1 MLALVQ
7 RPPRAPTLDAPGDEE
22 VDGNGRSGWA
32 TPAPAPT
39 PAEAAPRRR
48 WPVVALLVGLLA
60 LPLGVALAALR
71 SPRWYPLLD
80 LAQTEMRVRDV
91 SGGHPPLIGL
101 PGRIGTLTDQGSH
114 PGPLSFWALWPF
126 YEVFGATAWALQVAS
141 ASLHLIAAG
150 ATLWIARRRGGT
162 WLAVGVA
169 AALVFLVR
177 AYGPSLITEAWN
189 PYLPVL
195 AWVLFLVAVW
205 SVWSDDLVVLPVAV
219 VAGSFCAQTHISYV
233 GLVGG
238 LAALT
243 VLVVVR
249 AGVRAWGDPDSRRR
263 FLRWTGLSVVAAAV
277 VWFPPVY
284 EQLTVRNGNLTKI
297 WDHFSDPPEE
307 AIGLGRGA
315 RLLMI
320 RLNPLGLFD
329 RDLFAT
335 RDGRLAVAMGV
346 ALLVAWAGSA
356 LVAWRLRH
364 RALLLLDAVVAAGLA
379 LGLVS
384 AARIFGFLW
393 YYLSLWAWGLAVLML
408 VAIGWTVARALDA
421 RPGGA
426 GPGLRRVGAVG
437 LLGVLAVGLV
447 SLTVD
452 ATDATAATNSNLR
465 LVRMMDRLAPA
476 TIEAIEDGTVPGG
489 GPEGRYLVTWSDP
502 IGVGAQGYGLLLEL
516 EREGLHVGAQA
527 AHRAGTRSHRIL
539 SREDATA
546 EVHLAVGDDIEVW
559 RATEGAREVV
569 YVDPRTPAERRTYQE
584 LRRRA
589 IDLLRADGHD
599 DLVPGVDANV
609 IALATDLRVPLAPRR
624 VLARMVALGLPA
636 AIFVAPPAA
645 SG

>member
-1 MLALVQ
+1 M
-7 RPPRAPTLDAPGDEE
+7 
-22 VDGNGRSGWA
+22 
-32 TPAPAPT
+32 
-39 PAEAAPRRR
+39 
-48 WPVVALLVGLLA
+48 
-60 LPLGVALAALR
+60 PLGVAVAVLR

-101 PGRIGTLTDQGSH
+101 PGRIGTLSDQGSH

-150 ATLWIARRRGGT
+150 ASLWIARRRGGT

-169 AALVFLVR
+169 VALVFLVR

-195 AWVLFLVAVW
+195 AWVLFLFAVW
-205 SVWSDDLVVLPVAV
+205 SVWCDDLVVLPVAV

-238 LAALT
+238 LAVLT

-249 AGVRAWGDPDSRRR
+249 AGVRAWSDPESRRR
-263 FLRWTGLSVVAAAV
+263 FLRWTGLSVVAGAV

-284 EQLTVRNGNLTKI
+284 EQFSARNGNLTKI

-315 RLLMI
+315 RLLMV
-320 RLNPLGLFD
+320 RLNPLGLLD
-329 RDLFAT
+329 RDLFAA
-335 RDGRLAVAMGV
+335 RDGRLAVALGM
-346 ALLVAWAGSA
+346 ALLLAWVASV

-364 RALLLLDAVVAAGLA
+364 RALLLLDAVLAVGLA

-393 YYLSLWAWGLAVLML
+393 YYLSLWGWGLAVLML
-408 VAIGWTVARALDA
+408 VAIGWTVAQAVDA

-426 GPGLRRVGAVG
+426 GPGLRRAGAVG

-447 SLTVD
+447 SLTID

-465 LVRMMDRLAPA
+465 LSRLLGRLAPP
-476 TIEAIEDGTVPGG
+476 TVEAIESGEVPGG
-489 GPEGRYLVTWSDP
+489 GEDGRYLVTWTDP

-516 EREGLHVGAQA
+516 ERQGLDVGASPV
-527 AHRAGTRSHRIL
+527 HRAGTRSHRVL
-539 SREDATA
+539 APEDATA
-546 EVHLAVGDDIEVW
+546 VVHLSVGDDVEVW
-559 RATEGAREVV
+559 RAKPEAREVAFA
-569 YVDPRTPAERRTYQE
+569 DPRTDEERAEYAGLRQQVIDE
-584 LRRRA
+584 LRALGRE
-589 IDLLRADGHD
+589 D
-599 DLVPGVDANV
+599 DLPAVDANV
-609 IALATDLRVPLAPRR
+609 ITLATDPTLSPRLQR
-624 VLARMVALGLPA
+624 VLARMVGLGLPT
-636 AIFVAPPAA
+636 AIFVAPPEDA
-645 SG
+645 